1 MAAPAV
7 LDRPAAV
14 ASVEEPLSGFGIA
27 TLPEEATQASEPGE
41 QVIDVHCGFGAT
53 IAAPDWGDAAGLRG
67 ALRERGITTA
77 FVASDLARH
86 FDPLQGNAQAAQT
99 LRGSRDLRPWLVLA
113 PDRPGDANAQMRR
126 YLYQGDLFIG
136 VALYPDPE
144 TGRPVTL
151 RQAADLLNAYRR
163 FAKPLLIATPNA
175 EAMLHVVEIARE
187 MGTTR
192 VIASGMG
199 GDEWR
204 EAIEIAAK
212 PLNLYLD
219 ISGALNAEKILYAI
233 QHLHGA
239 RKLLFASGAPQ
250 TDPAAMLGL
259 LDDLD
264 LPAEDRA
271 RILSNNAQRLFNL
284 ENNDAAQGSDLR
296 FLSGPATP
304 APDDDSPHLG
314 SLGDDV
320 AG

>member
-7 LDRPAAV
+7 LDRPATTDLDDA
-14 ASVEEPLSGFGIA
+14 AGLAPLPQTRALADDQAEEI
-27 TLPEEATQASEPGE
+27 
-41 QVIDVHCGFGAT
+41 IDVHCGFGAT
-53 IAAPDWGDAAGLRG
+53 ATAPEWNEAGALRN
-67 ALRERGITTA
+67 ALRERGVTSA

-86 FDPLQGNAQAAQT
+86 FDPVHGNAQVAAAT
-99 LRGSRDLRPWLVLA
+99 KGARDLRPWLVLQS
-113 PDRPGDANAQMRR
+113 DRAAEANAQMRR
-126 YLYQGDLFIG
+126 YLYQSEQFVGI
-136 VALYPDPE
+136 ALYPDPV

-151 RQAADLLNAYRR
+151 RQSGELLNAYRR
-163 FAKPLLIATPNA
+163 FAKPLLISAPTA
-175 EAMLHVVEIARE
+175 EAMLHVADIARE

-204 EAIEIAAK
+204 EAVEIAVK

-219 ISGALNAEKILYAI
+219 ISGSLSAEKIDYAI
-233 QHLHGA
+233 AHLHGA

-250 TDPAAMLGL
+250 TDPAAVLGL

-264 LPAEDRA
+264 LSPDDRA

-284 ENNDAAQGSDLR
+284 DNKDAAVGSDLR
-296 FLSGPATP
+296 FLSAPGPP
-304 APDDDSPHLG
+304 APDGDTPHLG
-314 SLGDDV
+314 NLDEDEGDA